1 MKKVISFV
9 LCLALCCSV
18 ALAEVNL
25 SGMSFDELVALKD
38 KINLAIWNSQEWQ
51 EVTVPQGVWLV
62 GEDIPEGHWTISC
75 KTKYSRIQLGTALD
89 AAKQDIDAWN
99 SSFYVSEQVVNP
111 QYKYYEPGT
120 DKTEV
125 NFDLKAGTYVVIDQG
140 DVVFTPYTGKPSLG
154 FK

>member
-75 KTKYSRIQLGTALD
+75 KLKYARIKTGTVLD
-89 AAKQDIDAWN
+89 DTKQDIDSWN
-99 SSFYVSEQVVNP
+99 SDFYVYETVTNP
-111 QYKYYEPGT
+111 EYKYFDAGS
-120 DKTEV
+120 DKTQIDLE
-125 NFDLKAGTYVVIDQG
+125 LKAGVYVIIDRG
-140 DVVFTPYTGKPSLG
+140 DVVFSPYTGKPSLG